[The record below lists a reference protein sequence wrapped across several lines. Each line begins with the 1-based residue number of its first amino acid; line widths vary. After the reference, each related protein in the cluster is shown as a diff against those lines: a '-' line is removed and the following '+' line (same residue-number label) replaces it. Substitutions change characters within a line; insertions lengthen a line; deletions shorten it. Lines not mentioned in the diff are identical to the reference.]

1 MNETGNKPQYAED
14 CASMLAVTPSGDGRT
29 TGIVSVLIT
38 ASLFLRLFLVLLSY
52 SLVTAHLL
60 CEYL

>member
-1 MNETGNKPQYAED
+1 
-14 CASMLAVTPSGDGRT
+14 MLAVTPSGDGRT
-29 TGIVSVLIT
+29 TGIVSVFIT